1 MQKCHLLCK
10 NKNSLSTHEETCLKI
25 RGEEESFLKYAQ
37 PRVVIQDIAN
47 KIEVPSSQEV
57 PEAQQVPLITS
68 NETDSTTSANGSG
81 QDPPITSSVSLQGN
95 WVTSAELPNEGEDTD
110 PNCPI
115 CRDEVENGQPG
126 ICCDLC
132 KSWFHRS
139 CLHMTEDTYAGLEA
153 SSDPWFCVRCLS
165 IKGNKIKWGSL
176 EGEETIKNYIDRIYK
191 EITAW
196 NKNIFMLPRGK
207 AGTELIKE
215 LTRLICLFVDDT
227 KWSRISLSLVFI
239 FLPLVMQ
246 KPSSSSKAKE
256 NAKYLETRLKLWSEG
271 KVEEL
276 LAEGREIQRRLSIKI
291 KKRNENKEQ
300 AFCRLMLQ
308 GKIGP
313 AMKFI
318 NSEDETIGVHIL
330 NDTIKNILHEKH
342 PMGRDAS
349 DDILLPETAEDPLPV
364 VFEEISSDSVYKAAK
379 KLQGSGGPSLID
391 AEVWR
396 RLLCSKGYGNASV
409 NLCQA
414 IADMA
419 KKMCREDVHPDSLRE
434 FVAYRLIPLNKGDDK
449 WGNPGVRPIGIGE
462 ILRRLIGKVV
472 TSNICKDIIEAAGPL
487 QTCAG
492 VKSGIEASIHSMR
505 MIFEDESTEAVL
517 FVDADN
523 AFNNLNRRA
532 ALHNIKQLCP
542 NLHRYLHNTYQLSA
556 KMIINDLNGQND
568 DILSDEG
575 STQGDVPAMDM
586 YAIGT
591 KPLLA
596 ELGAMV
602 DPEICKQA

>member
-1 MQKCHLLCK
+1 ML
-10 NKNSLSTHEETCLKI
+10 
-25 RGEEESFLKYAQ
+25 FLF
-37 PRVVIQDIAN
+37 
-47 KIEVPSSQEV
+47 
-57 PEAQQVPLITS
+57 S
-68 NETDSTTSANGSG
+68 NF
-81 QDPPITSSVSLQGN
+81 Q
-95 WVTSAELPNEGEDTD
+95 
-110 PNCPI
+110 
-115 CRDEVENGQPG
+115 
-126 ICCDLC
+126 
-132 KSWFHRS
+132 
-139 CLHMTEDTYAGLEA
+139 
-153 SSDPWFCVRCLS
+153 
-165 IKGNKIKWGSL
+165 
-176 EGEETIKNYIDRIYK
+176 
-191 EITAW
+191 
-196 NKNIFMLPRGK
+196 
-207 AGTELIKE
+207 
-215 LTRLICLFVDDT
+215 
-227 KWSRISLSLVFI
+227 
-239 FLPLVMQ
+239 
-246 KPSSSSKAKE
+246 
-256 NAKYLETRLKLWSEG
+256 LETRLKLWSEG

-291 KKRNENKEQ
+291 KKRNDNKEQ

-434 FVAYRLIPLNKGDDK
+434 FVACRLIPLNKGDDK

-472 TSNICKDIIEAAGPL
+472 TSNIRKDIIEAAGPL

-556 KMIINDLNGQND
+556 KMIINDQNGQND

-602 DPEICKQA
+602 DPEICKQAWYADDSGCAGKILEMKKWWDVLNSSALNMDTSLSQAKQL